1 MKNGNKPKNRTIS
14 RIGFCLAMIVAFFTV
29 SLQAAVRDKPVFT
42 GNSRLFNHYGVDN
55 SLFSPGYWS
64 GKDMSNWEPG
74 DSIDDKPEVS
84 TGKLF
89 GEIFVGMLGNLGGG
103 ILGALVGS
111 QLDSGYDEDEGLI
124 AMGAAV
130 GFFPGAIFGSAFGV
144 YAIGNLGDAKGS
156 FGQALLGS
164 FLGECAAIVVSLM
177 LHSGEVAVIS
187 IIVLPPV
194 GAALLF
200 NRSLKYKSLPVSYGL
215 LNFHKGDFKIGI
227 PYVHIQHLPGYS
239 KNNKTALGFSVNL
252 VNIVF

>member
-1 MKNGNKPKNRTIS
+1 MKNGSKPKSRTIS
-14 RIGFCLAMIVAFFTV
+14 RIGICLVVIVAFFTV
-29 SLQAAVRDKPVFT
+29 SLQAAVREKPAFT
-42 GNSRLFNHYGVDN
+42 GNSRLFNYAGNDT
-55 SLFSPGYWS
+55 SLFSPAYWS

-74 DSIDDKPEVS
+74 DSIDEKPRVS

-89 GEIFVGMLGNLGGG
+89 GEIFVGILGNVGGG

-111 QLDSGYDEDEGLI
+111 QLDKGYDDDEGLI
-124 AMGAAV
+124 AMGSAV
-130 GFFPGAIFGSAFGV
+130 GFFPGAIFGSALGV
-144 YAIGNLGDAKGS
+144 YAIGNSGDAKGS

-177 LHSGEVAVIS
+177 LHSGEVLVIS

-200 NRSLKYKSLPVSYGL
+200 NSSLKYKSLPVSYGL
-215 LNFHKGDFKIGI
+215 LNFHKGDLKVGI
-227 PYVHIQHLPGYS
+227 PYVHIQRLPGYS
-239 KNNKTALGFSVNL
+239 KNNKTSLGFSVNL

>member
-1 MKNGNKPKNRTIS
+1 MKNEDKPKTRTIFC
-14 RIGFCLAMIVAFFTV
+14 IGFCLVIIVAFFTV
-29 SLQAAVRDKPVFT
+29 SLQAAVREKPVFT
-42 GNSRLFNHYGVDN
+42 GNSRLFNHAGNDN
-55 SLFSPGYWS
+55 SLFSPVYWS
-64 GKDMSNWEPG
+64 GLNMSNRG
-74 DSIDDKPEVS
+74 LDDLLDNKPQVS

-89 GEIFVGMLGNLGGG
+89 GEIFVGILGNVGGG
-103 ILGALVGS
+103 ILGALVGT
-111 QLDSGYDEDEGLI
+111 QLDKGYDEDEGLI

-130 GFFPGAIFGSAFGV
+130 GFFPGAIFGSALGV
-144 YAIGNLGDAKGS
+144 YAIGNSGDAKGS

-187 IIVLPPV
+187 IIVLPPI

-200 NRSLKYKSLPVSYGL
+200 NSSLKYKSLPVSYGL

-239 KNNKTALGFSVNL
+239 KNNKAALGFSVNL